1 MALALGQRLLGAL
14 TPRRGILAETG
25 VAYYRQPRH
34 QLDIYRPVA
43 RQQSPLPVVVF
54 FYGGRWQRGD
64 RSVYSFA
71 GRALAATGCVAV
83 VADYRLWPEVRF
95 AGFMD
100 DGARAVSWV
109 QRNIGD
115 FGGDPARIY
124 LMGHSAGA
132 HIAGMLA
139 LAPQWL
145 DSAGGDRARLA
156 GWVGL
161 SGPYDFL
168 PVRDDDLIDMFTRE
182 SPPEHTQPIHFA
194 DASAPPAL
202 LLTGARDRMVGPGNS
217 RRLARRLEAEKPGR
231 VRVIHYPRVGHLGIL
246 AGLTSPG
253 QRLAPLLTHVPAFVQ
268 DPAGFIT
275 RGEREF

>member
-14 TPRRGILAETG
+14 APRRGIGAETD
-25 VAYYRQPRH
+25 VAYHHQPRH
-34 QLDIYRPVA
+34 RLDIYRPLASVEA
-43 RQQSPLPVVVF
+43 PRPVVVF

-64 RSVYSFA
+64 RTLYSFA
-71 GRALAATGCVAV
+71 GRALAATGCVTV

-109 QRNIGD
+109 QRNIAD

-145 DSAGGDRARLA
+145 EDAGGERDRLA
-156 GWVGL
+156 GWIGL

-168 PVRDDDLIDMFTRE
+168 PLRDNDLVDMFTRE
-182 SPPEHTQPIHFA
+182 GPVEHTQPIHFA

-217 RRLARRLEAEKPGR
+217 RRLARRLETGQSGR

-246 AGLTSPG
+246 AGLTTPG

-268 DPAGFIT
+268 DPVGFIVS
-275 RGEREF
+275 GEREF